1 MEQTLEDKLQTIQD
15 LSTKVEK
22 SNTRIDTLDVGS
34 KTSIQNVSNSNECK
48 AYNSGDIN
56 IELPKPST

>member
-34 KTSIQNVSNSNECK
+34 ESSIQNFSNSNECK

-56 IELPKPST
+56 IATKT